1 MLLCR
6 NLNVDCGIKDPKITV
21 PSLLIMGEKDYVMK
35 FTGVEDFIRSGKV
48 KEFVPDLDI
57 IFVEDGSHFVHEQL
71 PQQVNEILINF
82 LNKHSK

>member
-1 MLLCR
+1 
-6 NLNVDCGIKDPKITV
+6 
-21 PSLLIMGEKDYVMK
+21 MGEKDYVMK

-82 LNKHSK
+82 LNKHSTQVDAPWPPQSARSCI